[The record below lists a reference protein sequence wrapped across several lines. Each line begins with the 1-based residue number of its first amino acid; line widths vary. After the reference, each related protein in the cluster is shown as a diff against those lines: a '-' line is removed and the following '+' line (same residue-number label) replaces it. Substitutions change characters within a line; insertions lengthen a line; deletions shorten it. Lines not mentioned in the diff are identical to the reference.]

1 MVEVRAVEGGKNMN
15 NKQLKEIILAQVSM
29 EDVVMRYTPREIRN
43 HRCRCRIH
51 GGEHLNMQLY
61 DNSFHCFVCGKG
73 GNLIDYVCETMD
85 IPFNDALAKI
95 ASDFGFGDL
104 LGRKK
109 KASLVN
115 VQAAAD
121 KLARQR
127 EDRQK
132 IREITESNFLLW
144 YERSAENKEI
154 IRTAAKDSKEF
165 WQALHDDSY
174 LDYRFS
180 KAEDLLNELNEKG
193 PTDKRFLESFRK
205 EFSDIWE
212 TI

>member
-1 MVEVRAVEGGKNMN
+1 MDNR
-15 NKQLKEIILAQVSM
+15 QLKEIILAQVKM

-85 IPFNDALAKI
+85 IPFNDALVKI
-95 ASDFGFGDL
+95 ASDFGFDEL
-104 LGRKK
+104 LTKSKK
-109 KASLVN
+109 KQAKLVK
-115 VQAAAD
+115 VRAAAEE
-121 KLARQR
+121 LARQR
-127 EDRQK
+127 EDQKK
-132 IREITESNFLLW
+132 IREITESNYLLW

-154 IRTAAKDSKEF
+154 IRTAAKDSREF

-193 PTDKRFLESFRK
+193 PDNAEFLESFRK
-205 EFSDIWE
+205 EFEHIWE
-212 TI
+212 TS

>member
-1 MVEVRAVEGGKNMN
+1 VREGKGNMDN
-15 NKQLKEIILAQVSM
+15 RQLKEIILAQVRM
-29 EDVVMRYTPREIRN
+29 EDVVMRYTPREIRH

-51 GGEHLNMQLY
+51 GGEHMNMQLY
-61 DNSFHCFVCGKG
+61 ENSFHCFVCGKG
-73 GNLIDYVCETMD
+73 GNLIDYVCETMN

-109 KASLVN
+109 KTGLVD

-127 EDRQK
+127 EDRKK
-132 IREITESNFLLW
+132 IRDITESYYLLW

-154 IRTAAKDSKEF
+154 IRTAPKDSEEF
-165 WQALHDDSY
+165 WQALHDDPY

-180 KAEDLLNELNEKG
+180 VAEDLLNELNEKG
-193 PTDKRFLESFRK
+193 PTDPGFLESFRK
-205 EFSDIWE
+205 ELKDIWE
-212 TI
+212 MT